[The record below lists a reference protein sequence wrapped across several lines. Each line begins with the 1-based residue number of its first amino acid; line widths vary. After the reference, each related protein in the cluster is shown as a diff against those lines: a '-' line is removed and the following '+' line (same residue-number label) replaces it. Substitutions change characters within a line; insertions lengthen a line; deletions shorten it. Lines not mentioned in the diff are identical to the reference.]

1 MGRSIQTRINVNIMV
16 INRVI
21 SAFKV
26 NKRKAAKPQ
35 GRKECCIA
43 SFKFSCAEASA
54 FFFRE
59 TIVQQPAGQFLEK
72 NNSTIHMKD
81 AHQRDI
87 PKPLTIAEY
96 KLSQSLPDDLK
107 GSLPTI
113 EELEKELGELE
124 AEDDE

>member
-1 MGRSIQTRINVNIMV
+1 MGRSIQSRVNVNIMV

-54 FFFRE
+54 FSSHE
-59 TIVQQPAGQFLEK
+59 PLVQQPAGLFLEK

-81 AHQRDI
+81 ARQRDI
-87 PKPLTIAEY
+87 PNPLTIAEY
-96 KLSQSLPDDLK
+96 KLAQSLPDDLK

-124 AEDDE
+124 EVRDE